1 MDEYPGDYNYLPLR
15 KGIRWLVKKD
25 GTFPPPDLPDDTA
38 YFTASVEKY
47 RMETRGNIRI
57 LELLPGEFSDPL
69 RCQLRTAAL
78 ESNPVYDA
86 LSYRWGDPIF
96 TGRIILEDN
105 PFPVTPSLEN
115 ALRHVRLPHNVRYLW
130 ADAVCI
136 NQNDDRERGNQVHLM
151 KEIYSRSKTVRV
163 WIDVDLDPASLVIQR
178 LLNLHLQGTKDQLGD
193 DPEFWKPLL
202 PLLQNQYWDRLWIQ
216 QELAFAPRLEFHCR
230 KVAIPG
236 DCLMALQHHMFR
248 KSARDGGPF
257 GVDNAWSLFRPLVS
271 TTKAPARNLAYWRE
285 MMKNKVP
292 VDPHTLQ
299 PDFSLL
305 KPKADWQLDPIK
317 WGPSLSTSPIYLLGM
332 LRLSQALNASEAR
345 DRVIATLNLV
355 IDYNDDGTE
364 TSYDQSLTERYTLVT
379 KLLPFKCNSLQF
391 LTLATIHNN
400 SDPAVE
406 GLPSWVPDWGL
417 PGNADYFSGPFHAA
431 GNLPMYDT
439 PFSGLE
445 DEDDILHARGF
456 RYAKV
461 NGTLS
466 STNNAFS
473 PLAVLSH
480 LFISTN
486 KSTGCHFDDIKK
498 LGSTITGP
506 AISELR
512 TGPDYFS
519 HNEVVLYTGIL
530 LGYWFVTPGLRII
543 DLLPYAM
550 DIYDQSQ
557 RDVKVALRAL
567 RKFRDLRPSCLRWL
581 DLESLSAAVQ
591 ETQNQTE
598 RFRHFVQLAHKTLS
612 SGCLASTSSA
622 TTLAITEGKAV
633 VETGDEMWI
642 LFGCPTPMVL
652 RRTVSDFLVVSPA
665 YICDI
670 MNGEAMDGVTTPDD
684 NYGSWPRILA
694 ERRLGTT
701 PAFSYESGRSNRW
714 VEVIRIR

>member
-1 MDEYPGDYNYLPLR
+1 
-15 KGIRWLVKKD
+15 
-25 GTFPPPDLPDDTA
+25 
-38 YFTASVEKY
+38 
-47 RMETRGNIRI
+47 
-57 LELLPGEFSDPL
+57 
-69 RCQLRTAAL
+69 
-78 ESNPVYDA
+78 
-86 LSYRWGDPIF
+86 
-96 TGRIILEDN
+96 
-105 PFPVTPSLEN
+105 
-115 ALRHVRLPHNVRYLW
+115 
-130 ADAVCI
+130 
-136 NQNDDRERGNQVHLM
+136 
-151 KEIYSRSKTVRV
+151 
-163 WIDVDLDPASLVIQR
+163 
-178 LLNLHLQGTKDQLGD
+178 
-193 DPEFWKPLL
+193 
-202 PLLQNQYWDRLWIQ
+202 
-216 QELAFAPRLEFHCR
+216 
-230 KVAIPG
+230 
-236 DCLMALQHHMFR
+236 MALQHHMFR